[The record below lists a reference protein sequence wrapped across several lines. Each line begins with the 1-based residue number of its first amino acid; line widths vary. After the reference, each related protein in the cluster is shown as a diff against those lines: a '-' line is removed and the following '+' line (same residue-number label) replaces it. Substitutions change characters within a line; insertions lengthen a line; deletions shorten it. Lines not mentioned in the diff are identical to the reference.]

1 MIDIHSHILPNIDDG
16 SKDMDISIEM
26 ARLYIENG
34 FHTVVATPHYVENST
49 MDNSYYKNIEI
60 LDNLKKELKLNGI
73 SLDIYLGNEIYIC
86 DNLFKNLQNE
96 KITTLNNTKYILVEL
111 PFMDLPKNCLSVIDK
126 LITLDYIPI
135 LAHPERNVVICEDIN
150 VLYDLIV
157 KGCLVQIN
165 IPSIEGKYG
174 LEIKEAT
181 ENMLKC
187 NMVHFIGTDA
197 HSNLRRSP
205 NVARGIE
212 IIKNVVGEEKFVE
225 LALDNPK
232 NMLLNKNI
240 KDVEPIYYKKKFSI
254 KDFFK
259 K

>member
-16 SKDMDISIEM
+16 SKDIQTSIEM
-26 ARLYIENG
+26 AKLYIENG
-34 FHTVVATPHYVENST
+34 FHTVIATPHYVENST

-60 LDNLKKELKLNGI
+60 LNNLKKELKLNEI
-73 SLDIYLGNEIYIC
+73 YLDIYLGNEIYIC
-86 DNLFKNLQNE
+86 GNLLDNLKSE
-96 KITTLNNTKYILVEL
+96 KITTLNNTKYILIEL
-111 PFMDLPKNCLSVIDK
+111 PFMDLPKNCLDMIDK
-126 LITLDYIPI
+126 LLKLGYIPV
-135 LAHPERNVVICEDIN
+135 LAHPERNIVICKDIN
-150 VLYDLIV
+150 ILYDLII
-157 KGCLVQIN
+157 KGCLVQVN

-181 ENMLKC
+181 ENILKC

-212 IIKNVVGEEKFVE
+212 MIKNIIGEEKFKN

-232 NMLLNKNI
+232 KILLNDDIDRTN
-240 KDVEPIYYKKKFSI
+240 PIYYKRKFRI
-254 KDFFK
+254 KDIFRK
-259 K
+259 

>member
-16 SKDMDISIEM
+16 SKDIDISIEM

-60 LDNLKKELKLNGI
+60 LNNLKKELKLNGI

-86 DNLFKNLQNE
+86 DNLLENLE
-96 KITTLNNTKYILVEL
+96 DKKITTLNNTKYILVEL
-111 PFMDLPKNCLSVIDK
+111 PFMDLPKNCLNVIDE
-126 LITLDYIPI
+126 LINLGYTPI
-135 LAHPERNVVICEDIN
+135 LAHPERNIVICEDIN
-150 VLYDLIV
+150 ILYDLII

-174 LEIKEAT
+174 LEIKETT

-212 IIKNVVGEEKFVE
+212 VIKNIVGEDKFIE
-225 LALDNPK
+225 LALENPE

-240 KDVEPIYYKKKFSI
+240 ENINPTFYKKKFSI
-254 KDFFK
+254 KDLFK

>member
-181 ENMLKC
+181 ENMLKY

-212 IIKNVVGEEKFVE
+212 IIKNIVGEEKFVE